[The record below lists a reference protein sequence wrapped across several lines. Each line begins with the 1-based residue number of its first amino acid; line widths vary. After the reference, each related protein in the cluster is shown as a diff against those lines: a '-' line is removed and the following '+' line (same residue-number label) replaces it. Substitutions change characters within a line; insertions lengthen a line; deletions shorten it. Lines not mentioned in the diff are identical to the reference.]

1 LEYKESWRALHVVVV
16 IVSVPRKETR
26 RTPKTNVFF
35 SSCFRDVKKKTTR
48 WGEEE
53 EEEEEVESFAAAA
66 AAAAIAK

>member
-16 IVSVPRKETR
+16 VVSVPRKETR

-35 SSCFRDVKKKTTR
+35 SSCFRDVKKKSTR

-53 EEEEEVESFAAAA
+53 EEEEESFAAA

>member
-1 LEYKESWRALHVVVV
+1 MEYKESWRALHVVVV
-16 IVSVPRKETR
+16 VVSVPRKETR

-35 SSCFRDVKKKTTR
+35 SSCFRDVKKKSTR

-53 EEEEEVESFAAAA
+53 EEEEESFAAA

>member
-16 IVSVPRKETR
+16 VVFVSVPRKETR

-35 SSCFRDVKKKTTR
+35 SSCFRDVKKKSTR

-53 EEEEEVESFAAAA
+53 EEEEEESFAAAA
-66 AAAAIAK
+66 AIAK

>member
-1 LEYKESWRALHVVVV
+1 
-16 IVSVPRKETR
+16 VPRKETR

-35 SSCFRDVKKKTTR
+35 SSCFRDVKKKSTR

-53 EEEEEVESFAAAA
+53 EEEEESFAAA